1 MTLPVIITRA
11 EPGARETATRVA
23 ELGFHSILSPALSI
37 QPIVP
42 PPPLDLTGV
51 TGLLFT
57 SANGVRTFAARSDR
71 RDIEAICVGRATR
84 AAAEAAGWTVVKDAD
99 GNAADLAALVSEQ
112 RRVGDGRLLH
122 VANEAAAGRL
132 METLRAR
139 GYDVGFAPLYRT
151 VDARNLAPEALASLS
166 NGPCCV
172 LIHSAKGA
180 AAFDRLAPADC
191 KALMVCA
198 VSKAAAGPLSERR
211 VADLYIAERPNEDA
225 LLRAL
230 SFAASTL

>member
-42 PPPLDLTGV
+42 PPPVDLTGV

-84 AAAEAAGWTVVKDAD
+84 AAAEAAGWTVV
-99 GNAADLAALVSEQ
+99 
-112 RRVGDGRLLH
+112 
-122 VANEAAAGRL
+122 
-132 METLRAR
+132 
-139 GYDVGFAPLYRT
+139 
-151 VDARNLAPEALASLS
+151 
-166 NGPCCV
+166 
-172 LIHSAKGA
+172 
-180 AAFDRLAPADC
+180 
-191 KALMVCA
+191 
-198 VSKAAAGPLSERR
+198 
-211 VADLYIAERPNEDA
+211 
-225 LLRAL
+225 
-230 SFAASTL
+230 